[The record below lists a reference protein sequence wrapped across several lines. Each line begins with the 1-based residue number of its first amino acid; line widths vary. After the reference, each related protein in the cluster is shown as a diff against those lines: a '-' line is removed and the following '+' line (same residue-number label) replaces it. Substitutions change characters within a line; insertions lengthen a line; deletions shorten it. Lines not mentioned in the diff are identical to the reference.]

1 MVRFEP
7 RDLVCI
13 QLSKGRFPSKR
24 KSKLMPRVDGPF
36 RVVKRVNDNAY
47 KVDIPGEYNVSTT
60 FNVKDLSSYLKDVDD
75 SDLRTNHFQL
85 EGDDMHHDS
94 KMEGADF
101 NVYGHSANGELG
113 QNRYKVL

>member
-1 MVRFEP
+1 
-7 RDLVCI
+7 
-13 QLSKGRFPSKR
+13 
-24 KSKLMPRVDGPF
+24 
-36 RVVKRVNDNAY
+36 
-47 KVDIPGEYNVSTT
+47 
-60 FNVKDLSSYLKDVDD
+60 LKDVDD

-94 KMEGADF
+94 NMEGADF